1 MTPES
6 FGRPLFFRIWLKN
19 GVTDALPTWVILLR
33 HTRHGARVNKGDAMA
48 VWLTRRR
55 GVSDNNQSNWRSA
68 KVVNRKSRD
77 RYFGVELR
85 QLQLDKSACLPRAP
99 HQNSNP

>member
-33 HTRHGARVNKGDAMA
+33 HTRHGALVNKGDAMA
-48 VWLTRRR
+48 EWLTRRG
-55 GVSDNNQSNWRSA
+55 GVSDNNQPNWRSA

-85 QLQLDKSACLPRAP
+85 QLSIGQIGTLAEGSTPEL
-99 HQNSNP
+99 